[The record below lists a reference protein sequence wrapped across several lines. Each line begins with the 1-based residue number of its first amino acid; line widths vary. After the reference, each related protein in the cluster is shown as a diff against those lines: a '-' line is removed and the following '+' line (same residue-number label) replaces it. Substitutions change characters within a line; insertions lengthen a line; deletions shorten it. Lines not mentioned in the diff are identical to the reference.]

1 MSRPNLIV
9 LLLVLS
15 LSACSLLSTSEVVI
29 VTATPTQT
37 PTLPPTATP
46 TPTLTPTPTVT
57 PIPIFTLSGV
67 IFFDYNGNGLQDE
80 GEPPIE
86 GVEISLQKRH
96 RNADEEKIEVSVATN
111 GTGEYLFEDL
121 PAGDYLIDV
130 TSPNENDPTQAFR
143 YLSLSPGEF
152 QAIEKPLQIT
162 IEGDTQCDLGL
173 MNGFLTL
180 PFKCETAINFIIHV
194 DVDPGPAF
202 RDWRGSDGSDY
213 VKERAGFNGHLGTDF
228 AVSGNPPV
236 VAAAPGIVIEA
247 EGGWPNNPKAQD
259 PNTGLRDDGNRVVID
274 HGGGLL
280 TIYCHLDSI
289 SAVVGQTVARGET
302 IGFSGRTGV
311 FAPGQPGHLHFQSG
325 GFGQNRIDP
334 YRDLLDPNSQNW
346 WTKDN
351 DPQCLP

>member
-1 MSRPNLIV
+1 
-9 LLLVLS
+9 
-15 LSACSLLSTSEVVI
+15 VI

-143 YLSLSPGEF
+143 YLSLSPG
-152 QAIEKPLQIT
+152 
-162 IEGDTQCDLGL
+162 
-173 MNGFLTL
+173 
-180 PFKCETAINFIIHV
+180 
-194 DVDPGPAF
+194 
-202 RDWRGSDGSDY
+202 
-213 VKERAGFNGHLGTDF
+213 
-228 AVSGNPPV
+228 
-236 VAAAPGIVIEA
+236 
-247 EGGWPNNPKAQD
+247 
-259 PNTGLRDDGNRVVID
+259 
-274 HGGGLL
+274 
-280 TIYCHLDSI
+280 
-289 SAVVGQTVARGET
+289 
-302 IGFSGRTGV
+302 
-311 FAPGQPGHLHFQSG
+311 
-325 GFGQNRIDP
+325 
-334 YRDLLDPNSQNW
+334 
-346 WTKDN
+346 
-351 DPQCLP
+351 